1 MCNFVRAG
9 PAYLLTG
16 YLVQIWYS
24 RGSFIELLLV
34 ILELAHSDLNAC
46 PAFPWDVN
54 FRPEY
59 LPASQMTLL
68 VRQLFLASLSELN

>member
-1 MCNFVRAG
+1 MCNFVHAG

-24 RGSFIELLLV
+24 WGSFIELLLV

-54 FRPEY
+54 FCPEY
-59 LPASQMTLL
+59 FSNDFACTAAFLGLL
-68 VRQLFLASLSELN
+68 VRT